1 MIGIIRNIIIVI
13 LLLTI
18 IYAVLSFTGRAREQA
33 RLRAEFK
40 TQSNL
45 KQMTDTRE
53 EFVARGMRA
62 YARGIKPK
70 LLVGV
75 YIIPGLLAAGLIYL
89 AQYT

>member
-1 MIGIIRNIIIVI
+1 MIGIIRNIIIIV

-40 TQSNL
+40 TQSKL

-53 EFVARGMRA
+53 AFIARGMRA
-62 YARGIKPK
+62 YGRSFKPK

-75 YIIPGLLAAGLIYL
+75 YIIPGIIAAGLIYL